1 MTRFDVAG
9 VRIRS
14 VSALVGLE
22 RTYMHTYLPTHQDR
36 ADGRVHNAAAGPSR
50 TPRLPR
56 EGARST
62 SGEPSQP
69 PARPSRLCLARRSS
83 ARSRRGYHG
92 RLCVFTAIAAR
103 LLQRLRLREP
113 RQSLDVENCGVV
125 ILCAA
130 QKEGLQSDARSE
142 RVRLLRPLSPRARPR
157 RDGRSEPS
165 QATNS
170 SRGGGGGTA
179 ADDRGRSRRASCG
192 RVRRYTSALPRE
204 AQK

>member
-1 MTRFDVAG
+1 M
-9 VRIRS
+9 
-14 VSALVGLE
+14 VGLE

-56 EGARST
+56 GRTLDER
-62 SGEPSQP
+62 SGEPIQP
-69 PARPSRLCLARRSS
+69 PARPSRLCLALRSV

-170 SRGGGGGTA
+170 SRGGGGTA